1 MITEA
6 AYYKGRDVTHAAEL
20 TDAIRAAAAAF
31 LPKFNGCISEFEAA
45 TGVSLT
51 QCNSGWRPAAVNRAT
66 PGASATS
73 KHLTGHAGDAA
84 DQHETF
90 ESWLDTEDGAAS
102 LERWDLYREHPDST
116 PGWVHLQD
124 EPFGSYRPGGTRTF
138 RVK

>member
-6 AYYKGRDVTHAAEL
+6 AYYRGRDVSHAAEL
-20 TDAIRAAAAAF
+20 TDEIRAAVAAF

-45 TGVSLT
+45 TGVSVT
-51 QCNSGWRPAAVNRAT
+51 RCNSGWRPKSVNDRT
-66 PGASATS
+66 PGASRTS
-73 KHLTGHAGDAA
+73 KHLTGHAGDA
-84 DQHETF
+84 DDDHELF
-90 ESWLDTEDGAAS
+90 DAWLSTAEGAAS
-102 LERWDLYREHPDST
+102 LERWGLYREHPDST